1 MNVSGP
7 GATIADDKLNFRRSS
22 IVACALVALCVAI
35 GSLAI
40 MLGAGELERATRA
53 TDLAAGQPGAV
64 RLVAALA
71 ARTTDAG
78 GAQRRVLGRQLR
90 GAVDDLVASQHRLVD
105 PHGELHLPG
114 WPSSDVWAIETGR
127 PFATVARTA
136 RLATLARRI
145 AAADEARSAADAD
158 AVRGEAAL
166 LESADARLAA
176 AYARA
181 RASLG
186 NRVVLD
192 EFFALAIVVFTLVVE
207 AIIVLRPLRDRL
219 IFQTAEMREKIGALD
234 ASERRLSLLLSQ
246 LPAIVL
252 TTDGDDAITSVSG
265 TGLETTSIRP
275 GRLVGRQI
283 DDVFAIEAERSRDG
297 GGRTFRGTLEDQ
309 CFQVLVE
316 PRPAGRGF
324 EAGSICVALN
334 VTESEA
340 IARELERSRSTLSRA
355 QTNAGAG
362 VWEVD
367 MRTGR
372 VTWSPQM
379 LNMLKWPPGRPFPNG
394 DDLTQFVHPDDRKLL
409 EKSMNVARELH
420 RPFAVDVRL
429 VRADGDVCWIQQHGE
444 YLYDMCGLPLSFF
457 GTAVDITQ
465 RKRAEEEIAYRAK
478 HDALTE
484 LPNRALLHERI
495 NAVIK
500 RCEREPANAAIVFID
515 LDHFKRVNDTFGHVV
530 GDELLREVARRLVAS
545 VRSTDLVARNGG
557 DEFVIVLEDVR
568 DRSDVR
574 CVVDKIAAALR
585 DPFELGGTTLRA
597 MASIGVRIFGS
608 DVTSADVLIR
618 DSDTAMYLAK
628 AAGGNEAYFFNAS
641 MRAEADERE
650 RLEGDLRRAV
660 DDEEFEVAYQPIV
673 DATHGTITSFEALVR
688 WNHPALGM
696 IVPDRFIS
704 MIEASG
710 LIVEVGRSVLRAAC
724 RKTRQI
730 HEAGYPQ
737 LGISVNVS
745 VRQLQHGGFVEIVR
759 ATLAETGL
767 PARCL
772 ELELT
777 ESSLVHDV
785 DEAIGIVAA
794 LQALGVRVAID
805 DFGTGY
811 SSIAYLKH
819 FRIDTV
825 KIDRVFVGDLDEGR
839 SDAAIVG
846 AIASLA
852 HRLGARVIAEG
863 VETHEQAVLL
873 HKLQCDAWQGFY
885 YGKPIPSVDLDTP
898 RVHQLMASKWNVDS
912 PARLRVADRS
922 A

>member
-1 MNVSGP
+1 MRISSTGS
-7 GATIADDKLNFRRSS
+7 TIVDDGITFRRSS
-22 IVACALVALCVAI
+22 IVACALVLLCVAV
-35 GSLAI
+35 GTLAI
-40 MLGAGELERATRA
+40 VLGAATVERATRA
-53 TDLAAGQPGAV
+53 TDLAARQPQTV
-64 RLVAALA
+64 RLIAALA
-71 ARTTDAG
+71 ARTGD
-78 GAQRRVLGRQLR
+78 GRSPARGLR
-90 GAVDDLVASQHRLVD
+90 GAVNDLVASQHRLVD
-105 PHGELHLPG
+105 PRGELHVPG
-114 WPSSDVWAIETGR
+114 WPSAEVLAIEYDR
-127 PFATVARTA
+127 PDAAVFHTA
-136 RLATLARRI
+136 RLARFAGRI
-145 AAADEARSAADAD
+145 AASASVAPPSDLE
-158 AVRGEAAL
+158 AVRIESAL
-166 LESADARLAA
+166 LESADTRLAA

-181 RASLG
+181 LATLRGQA
-186 NRVVLD
+186 VLD
-192 EFFALAIVVFTLVVE
+192 EFLAFALVIFTLVVE
-207 AIIVLRPLRDRL
+207 AIVVFRPLRERL
-219 IFQTAEMREKIGALD
+219 VVQTAEMREKIGALD

-252 TTDGDDAITSVSG
+252 IADGDDAITSVSG
-265 TGLETTSIRP
+265 TGLETTTVRP
-275 GRLVGRQI
+275 GHLIGRQI
-283 DDVFAIEAERSRDG
+283 DDVFAIEAARKREG

-340 IARELERSRSTLSRA
+340 IARELERSRATLSRA
-355 QTNAGAG
+355 QKNARAG

-372 VTWSPQM
+372 VSWSPQM
-379 LNMLKWPPGRPFPNG
+379 LDMLKWPVGRPLPLE
-394 DDLTQFVHPDDRKLL
+394 DDLMQFVHPDDSKLL
-409 EKSMNVARELH
+409 EKSMSVARELH

-429 VRADGDVCWIQQHGE
+429 VRADGDVCWIAQHGE

-484 LPNRALLHERI
+484 LPNRELLHERI
-495 NAVIK
+495 NSVLK
-500 RCEREPANAAIVFID
+500 RFERSPGRAAIVFVD
-515 LDHFKRVNDTFGHVV
+515 LDHFKRLNDTFGHVV
-530 GDELLREVARRLVAS
+530 GDELLREISRRLLAS

-557 DEFVIVLEDVR
+557 DEFVVVLEDIR
-568 DRSDVR
+568 DRSDVEI
-574 CVVDKIAAALR
+574 VVEKIANALSA
-585 DPFELGGTTLRA
+585 PCVLGGTTLRA
-597 MASIGVRIFGS
+597 MASIGVRIFSS
-608 DVTSADVLIR
+608 DAASADILIR
-618 DSDTAMYLAK
+618 DSDTAMYHAK
-628 AAGGNEAYFFNAS
+628 AGGGNEVCYFDPA
-641 MRAEADERE
+641 MRANADDRE

-660 DDEEFEVAYQPIV
+660 DDEQFEVAYQPIV
-673 DATHGTITSFEALVR
+673 DATSGTITSFEALVR
-688 WNHPALGM
+688 WRHPALGM

-710 LIVEVGRSVLRAAC
+710 LIVEVGKSVLRAAC
-724 RKTRQI
+724 RKTREL
-730 HEAGYPQ
+730 HDAGYPQ

-745 VRQLQHGGFVEIVR
+745 ARQLQHGAFVEIVKR
-759 ATLAETGL
+759 TLEETGL

-777 ESSLVHDV
+777 ESALVHDV
-785 DEAIGIVAA
+785 EEAIAIVAA
-794 LQALGVRVAID
+794 IQALGVRVAID

-819 FRIDTV
+819 FQIDTV
-825 KIDRVFVGDLDEGR
+825 KIDRVFVGDLAEGR

-852 HRLGARVIAEG
+852 HRLGARVVAEG

-885 YGKPIPSVDLDTP
+885 YGKPIPSAELDTA
-898 RVHQLMASKWNVDS
+898 RARQLMASRWSVDS
-912 PARLRVADRS
+912 RTKLRVAERS